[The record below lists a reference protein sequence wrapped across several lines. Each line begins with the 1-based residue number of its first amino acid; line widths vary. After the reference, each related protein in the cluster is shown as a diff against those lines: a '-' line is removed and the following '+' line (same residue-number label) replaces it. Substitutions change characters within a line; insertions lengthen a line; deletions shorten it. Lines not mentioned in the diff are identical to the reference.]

1 MMRGRRTRG
10 RILLATAL
18 AIGGLGLL
26 AGALAAARDDA
37 TRIPD
42 GVSIG
47 GLDVGGLRVEVARSA
62 LRRHAKTVLGEGV
75 VSVVTPDRPG
85 FAVRI
90 APSVLGARPRIDEAL
105 RAAQDSDSFRSRL
118 LAAVGL
124 GGGKRVPLRW
134 NLDDDG
140 VELLVDRV
148 QSRLGRRPR
157 PATVEVTDT
166 GLRVVAGRSGR
177 GMDEARLIAALS
189 TLPSRISLPVSEQP
203 AQVSVDEAR
212 RAKAEAQ
219 ALLDAPPAV
228 RGPGGLL
235 RFSAAQMRAAL
246 RFRAVAP
253 RLEVRLDPDA
263 VGAVLRERFGGV
275 ERGVR
280 NARIVPRG
288 QVVDIVD
295 GRPGRGIDDD
305 AMARALLAAAPGATV
320 RLVVRTVQPDRTAAD
335 LRQLGITRQVSEF
348 TTPYACCQP
357 RVTNIQRAVQLL
369 DGQIIAPGG
378 RLSLNEVLGQR
389 TLERGFVSAPQIAG
403 GKFEEAVG
411 GGVSQVATTLFNAAF
426 FAGLDIVT
434 HTPHEF
440 YISRYPM
447 GREATLSWG
456 GPELV
461 IRNDWPAAVYVAAS
475 ATSDSVTVRMYSD
488 PLDRRVETTS
498 GEPTDPV
505 DPEVKTEV
513 DPALPPGE
521 EVVDMPMGTGGFTIS
536 YTRKVY
542 RGGRLLRDE
551 TYRWTYRPENGLV
564 RTGPTGTGTT
574 TGGGT
579 APDAPDA
586 PDGGASPGGDGG
598 GQATTDG
605 TSTAQPP
612 APG

>member
-1 MMRGRRTRG
+1 M
-10 RILLATAL
+10 

-26 AGALAAARDDA
+26 AGALAAARDDG
-37 TRIPD
+37 TRIPE
-42 GVSIG
+42 GVTIG
-47 GLDVGGLRVEVARSA
+47 GLDVGGLRTEVARSA
-62 LRRHAKTVLGEGV
+62 LRRHAKTVVAQGV

-90 APSVLGARPRIDEAL
+90 SPSVLGARPRIDEAL

-118 LAAVGL
+118 LGAVGL

-134 NLDDDG
+134 TLDGDG

-157 PATVEVTDT
+157 PATVEVTAS
-166 GLRVVAGRSGR
+166 GLKVVAGRAGR
-177 GMDEARLIAALS
+177 GIDEARLIAALD
-189 TLPSRISLPVSEQP
+189 TLPSRISLPVSRQP

-235 RFSAAQMRAAL
+235 RLTAVQLRTAL

-253 RLEVRLDPDA
+253 RLDVGLDPGA
-263 VGAVLRERFGGV
+263 VGAVLRGRFGGV
-275 ERGVR
+275 ERAMR
-280 NARIVPRG
+280 DARIVPHG

-320 RLVVRTVQPDRTAAD
+320 RLIVRTVQPDRTAAD
-335 LRQLGITRQVSEF
+335 LRALGITRQVSEF

-357 RVTNIQRAVQLL
+357 RVTNIQRAVELL
-369 DGQIIAPGG
+369 DGRIIAPGA

-411 GGVSQVATTLFNAAF
+411 GGVSQVATTLYNAAF

-461 IRNDWPAAVYVAAS
+461 VRNDWPAAVYVSAS
-475 ATSDSVTVRMYSD
+475 ATSDSITVRMYSD

-498 GEPTDPV
+498 GAPTDPV
-505 DPEVKTEV
+505 DPQVKTEV

-521 EVVDMPMGTGGFTIS
+521 EVVDMQMGTGGFTIG

-542 RGGRLLRDE
+542 RGAKLLRDE
-551 TYRWTYRPENGLV
+551 TYRWTYHPENGLV
-564 RTGPTGTGTT
+564 RTGPSGTGTT
-574 TGGGT
+574 TDGTT
-579 APDAPDA
+579 APDTPD
-586 PDGGASPGGDGG
+586 DGGTDGSGDT
-598 GQATTDG
+598 TTDG
-605 TSTAQPP
+605 TTTGTGTAQPP